1 MYASESFPGDAY
13 DSWKPVEKFS
23 YIIGDFVWSAMDYI
37 GEVSVGSATIVPEAR
52 KTTFKM
58 PTELK
63 LPPGVN
69 IFDVLSKM
77 PSEWPYF
84 ISGCGDID
92 ITGEKKPQMF
102 YRDVLWDNS
111 KLEINVHA
119 PIPAGFAENLSGWG
133 WPNEPQSWTW
143 KGNEG
148 KPLQVRVFTKA
159 SKVRLELNGNVMGEK
174 TLTADDKYIA
184 VFEVPYQPGELKAIA
199 LENGMEVANK
209 VLKTSGEAYGIRLI
223 ADRSSIH
230 ADRNDLSFVTIEVVD
245 KSGSVVPDATVKVK
259 LTLTGNGELA
269 ATGNADPK
277 DMESVNKPVIST
289 YKGKAQAIVRP
300 FAKDG
305 TIVLKAESAGLE
317 TTVLK
322 IPVQTSPQ

>member
-1 MYASESFPGDAY
+1 
-13 DSWKPVEKFS
+13 
-23 YIIGDFVWSAMDYI
+23 
-37 GEVSVGSATIVPEAR
+37 
-52 KTTFKM
+52 M

-69 IFDVLSKM
+69 IFDLLGKM

-133 WPNEPQSWTW
+133 WPNECQSWTW

-159 SKVRLELNGNVMGEK
+159 SQVQLELNGKVVGEK
-174 TLTADDKYIA
+174 TLSTDDKYIA
-184 VFEVPYQPGELKAIA
+184 VFEVPYHPGELKAIA
-199 LENGMEVANK
+199 LENGKEVASK
-209 VLKTSGEAYGIRLI
+209 VLKTSGEAAGIRLK
-223 ADRSSIH
+223 ADRNPIK

-245 KSGSVVPDATVKVK
+245 QNGLVVPDAVVTVK
-259 LTLTGNGELA
+259 LTLAGNGELA
-269 ATGNADPK
+269 AAGNADPS
-277 DMESVNKPVIST
+277 DMESVNKPVIKT
-289 YKGKAQAIVRP
+289 FAGKAQAIIRP
-300 FAKDG
+300 FSKSG
-305 TIVLKAESAGLE
+305 TVTLKAASTGLRTGE
-317 TTVLK
+317 LTITLK
-322 IPVQTSPQ
+322 